1 MSCPSAV
8 SVSTTLVPAVTAPVN
23 VAPPDCVSLSVARLV
38 VPPTASAQFTVPAVP
53 AFSSR
58 LCVFAAVPFTVPPTT
73 MFPPAATP
81 PAFVVS
87 MTLRPPAS
95 TRPVSASPRV
105 TRSPLVLSCPFSVTW
120 PGAVAVRPPLN
131 RRMSAAAFPKVSAP
145 VFRKFVSA
153 VMLKLVE
160 RITTL

>member
-131 RRMSAAAFPKVSAP
+131 RRMSAAASPRPRLPACAKVTP
-145 VFRKFVSA
+145 FVIVVPLPFRKRS
-153 VMLKLVE
+153 
-160 RITTL
+160 